1 MADLITLFTVFLTI
15 FLFGMTVLRVGL
27 YQLSYRNMKVLLQR
41 FANNPFKGMLAGI
54 VVTSVLQSSS
64 ATMVIAIGLVAVGV
78 LNFKQSIGI
87 ILGANIGTTVTA
99 ELLTF
104 SNSIPLW
111 PLLIIGAVL
120 LIIPKQTWFGAG
132 GILFGLGC
140 IFVALNGFESL
151 AEPLKQFP
159 IIQDS
164 LAYTNDFPNASIL
177 IGTAMTAIIQS
188 STAATGISMSFLNE
202 GIFSLTSAIGIM
214 LGANIGTCITAWV
227 ASLGSNYEAR
237 LVAMA
242 HIWLNVLGVL
252 LFAPFI
258 DELAALSQWLSNDPA
273 QQLAHI
279 SVVFNVLSSLI
290 VLPFVQHFTKF
301 VMFVHKYK
309 E

>member
-1 MADLITLFTVFLTI
+1 
-15 FLFGMTVLRVGL
+15 MTVLRIGL
-27 YQLSYRNMKVLLQR
+27 YQLSYRNMKLLIER
-41 FANNPFKGMLAGI
+41 YADNPFKGMIAGI
-54 VVTSVLQSSS
+54 VVTSILQSSS
-64 ATMVIAIGLVAVGV
+64 CTMVIAIGLVAVGV

-104 SNSIPLW
+104 SNAIPLW
-111 PLLIIGAVL
+111 PLLILGAAL
-120 LIIPKQTWFGAG
+120 LLIPKQTWFGAG
-132 GILFGLGC
+132 GIVFGLGC

-159 IIQDS
+159 IIEES
-164 LAYTNDFPNASIL
+164 LVFTNDFPNASIL
-177 IGTAMTAIIQS
+177 IGTVMTAIIQS

-202 GIFSLTSAIGIM
+202 GVFSLPSAIGIM

-227 ASLGSNYEAR
+227 ASLGSNREAR

-258 DELAALSQWLSNDPA
+258 DELAALSQWLSDEPA

-290 VLPFVQHFTKF
+290 VLPFVHHFTRF
-301 VMFVHKYK
+301 VMFIHKYK
-309 E
+309 D